1 MSHSHTFLGN
11 LTMSRCV
18 LLLFTAAILAPA
30 SNAVGQQ
37 VDQPTSTPQA
47 RGALWDREDMVSQLE
62 ELERMA
68 ASPDSSDELRA
79 RYRREIEAIEERLEL
94 GDFRLGDRVAI
105 FVEGEAALT
114 DTFTVNR
121 DRELD
126 LVQLGVIPLT
136 GVLRSELEGRVQAH
150 VAQFV
155 RDPVVRATPLLNV
168 MVLGQVSQPGFYTV
182 SWDALIGDVYMAA
195 GGLESESKIEAL
207 KIRRAGVEVY
217 QGQVIQD
224 AIVAGTSLDQLNLQ
238 DGDEF
243 EVPERGRFWTTVR
256 NIGALAGTLI
266 LITVFV
272 TR

>member
-1 MSHSHTFLGN
+1 MSYPYTFLGS
-11 LTMSRCV
+11 LTMGRCV
-18 LLLFTAAILAPA
+18 LVLFAAAILAPA
-30 SNAVGQQ
+30 SDAVGQQ

-47 RGALWDREDMVSQLE
+47 RGALWDREAMVSHLE

-79 RYRREIEAIEERLEL
+79 RYRLEIESLGKRLEF

-105 FVEGEAALT
+105 FVEGEEALS

-121 DRELD
+121 DRALD
-126 LVQLGVIPLT
+126 LIQFGVIPLT
-136 GVLRSELEGRVQAH
+136 GVLRSELEGRVHTHIAE
-150 VAQFV
+150 FI
-155 RDPVVRATPLLNV
+155 RNPVVRATPLLNV
-168 MVLGQVSQPGFYTV
+168 MVLGQVSSPGFYTV

-195 GGLESESKIEAL
+195 GGLQSESKIEAL

-224 AIVAGTSLDQLNLQ
+224 AIVAGTSLDQLNLE

-243 EVPERGRFWTTVR
+243 EVPERGKFWKTVR
-256 NIGALAGTLI
+256 NIGMLAGTI
-266 LITVFV
+266 LLLGAVV
-272 TR
+272 VN